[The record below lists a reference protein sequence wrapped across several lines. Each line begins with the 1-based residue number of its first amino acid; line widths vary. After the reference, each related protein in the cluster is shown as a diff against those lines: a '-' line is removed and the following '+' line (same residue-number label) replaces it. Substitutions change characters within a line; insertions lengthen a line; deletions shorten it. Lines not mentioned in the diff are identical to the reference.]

1 MWNRK
6 SPLPIL
12 LLLLGLVSWVDA
24 ANPTH
29 NRWDHLKDLVIRA
42 DLAEESAEKR
52 ALAKQA
58 LQQADDCLKVE
69 PQNAG
74 CYYYRGQAKGIL
86 AKGKLIGYPS
96 RVRSMLRDWEKAREI
111 DPTIDFGGPDR
122 MFAEIFIELP
132 SYFGPKDL
140 RKNLKKALQHL
151 DRAIQFSNYPTNH
164 LDRATALIEENR
176 LSEAEKAL
184 FSAKTYLLQWEDHPY
199 ASSWR
204 STLQEL
210 EKKLR

>member
-1 MWNRK
+1 MWNRGFTAIF
-6 SPLPIL
+6 LI
-12 LLLLGLVSWVDA
+12 LLGLGSVVHGADT
-24 ANPTH
+24 TH
-29 NRWDHLKDLVIRA
+29 NRWAHLRDLVIRA
-42 DLAEESAEKR
+42 DLAEEATEKR
-52 ALAKQA
+52 TLAKQA
-58 LQQADDCLKVE
+58 LQQANDCVKAE

-74 CYYYRGQAKGIL
+74 CYYYRGQTKGIL

-122 MFAEIFIELP
+122 MFAEVFIDLP

-140 RKNLKKALQHL
+140 RKDLKKALQHL

-176 LSEAEKAL
+176 LSEAKNAL
-184 FSAKTYLLQWEDHPY
+184 SSAKTYLLQWEDHPY